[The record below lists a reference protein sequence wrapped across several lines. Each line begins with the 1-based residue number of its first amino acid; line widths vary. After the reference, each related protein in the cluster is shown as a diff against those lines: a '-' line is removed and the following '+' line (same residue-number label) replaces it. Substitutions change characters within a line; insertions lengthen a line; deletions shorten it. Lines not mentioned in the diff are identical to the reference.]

1 MIAPPAAT
9 PTRRRA
15 ATDRGARW
23 WSTAVAVLFW
33 IVVPLF
39 CLVSLGFGIER
50 IVGHVVVVPS
60 GLRGTYEVT
69 NHSCSGPLCISTG
82 TFTSTDGTVIVP
94 GLLGDYRW
102 QPGRSYKVLY
112 SANSVEVTPLPRWD
126 PSPTLLGL
134 AGSIGYLAIWGWF
147 FTRRRRRPRSG
158 AGAADPRTVGSVPVA
173 DPP

>member
-1 MIAPPAAT
+1 MLAL
-9 PTRRRA
+9 
-15 ATDRGARW
+15 
-23 WSTAVAVLFW
+23 LFW
-33 IVVPLF
+33 VVVPLF

-60 GLRGTYEVT
+60 GLRGTYQVT

-82 TFTSTDGTVIVP
+82 TFTSMDGTVTVP

-102 QPGRSYKVLY
+102 RPGRIYKVLY
-112 SANSVEVTPLPRWD
+112 SATSVEVTPLPSWD

-147 FTRRRRRPRSG
+147 FKRRLGGDDEVADAVDSAAVG
-158 AGAADPRTVGSVPVA
+158 TDAASDVAVAGAVSVDADAASGVA
-173 DPP
+173 DVP